1 MWRFAR
7 TVFRALPCC
16 GIVLAATAPVRAESV
31 IQEMGQGS
39 RPLSRVL
46 ADLARQTGTE
56 LLFDA
61 ALVQGLRARPVRG
74 RPRVDAAL
82 RQLLTGTG
90 IGYRRTRDGAYI
102 LYPLVP
108 SPPPP
113 AEDLAAPEILVIGRR
128 SQNADIRRT
137 ENDIQPYQ
145 VVTSREIEAAHRDNV
160 DQFLRARLPANADII
175 PPLLDTILSP
185 GQVQSRVDL
194 RGIGSGR
201 TLVLVDGRRLPSLPA
216 GNARNF
222 DQADLNGI
230 PLGAIERIETL
241 TSTAG
246 GIYGPGATGGV
257 LNVVLR
263 RDYQG
268 ADLTVTSGISDRGD
282 AARVRIEGRIGF
294 TSNDGA
300 TQAMLFASY
309 AWSDPLL
316 SGQRDY
322 TVRARGRAIDNDP
335 AGYIFQ
341 NGIPGFTPVSDAILI
356 VSADGSPLRL
366 DPEYGGTS
374 LDAFYTLLPL
384 DFQGSPEERAATLVA
399 NTNQISLGLS
409 PGSSGA
415 QRYLVNN
422 PSVLSAIFSARH
434 SFGGEAETFLDG
446 LYFRNHGQAR
456 FANDPARVI
465 TDADAPGNPFAQRVF
480 LRFPTELT
488 GAYLANIDMWRLVG
502 GVIAPLPGDWRAVAE
517 FAYGRVGLRVD
528 RSYPEPNATIYSA
541 ALRNGLPGPD
551 GRPALRPL
559 DGWEAFQ
566 SALQAYVRPEYLKL
580 RQVNHFSDL
589 SLRLAGPILDL
600 PGGPLS
606 ATLLAERRR
615 EEFPR
620 VPIEQNVLPLPTFRT
635 PYQDRR
641 VWSAYGEIRA
651 PLLSHDS
658 RMLPLRGLELQLAAR
673 YDAFRATFPL
683 NGNLLALDDRLLRV
697 TREALVF
704 TFGGRAFP
712 LRNLMLRGS
721 YATGTVPPEF
731 SAYQSAEDLVTSP
744 QGARDPQR
752 GGSRLGT
759 EGPFVVIRGGS
770 NDIRQEFGSTISVGA
785 VVNPEGGRGPRLS
798 IDYSRISIRREVEP
812 FPLDVTAL
820 LLAEATYP
828 ERVTRA
834 PLTDADR
841 QLGYTAGRVLR
852 VDTRAAN
859 SGRTVIHAIDIDLDW
874 RIPDVLGGDLS
885 PYARITWQPSIRS
898 RPYPGAPWR
907 QRIGY
912 YDGPLAWRGNAG
924 LSWGRGPAAIDLNVQ
939 YFDGYRLTSN
949 DPGLAAA
956 QARLIVFQGR
966 SRIPAQVYVD
976 LAGSWRFDM
985 ASGPVSTMEAR
996 LGVVNLF
1003 DRSPPI
1009 VADPAGIGY
1018 SPYGDPRRRRF
1029 ELAVSARF

>member
-1 MWRFAR
+1 MS
-7 TVFRALPCC
+7 L
-16 GIVLAATAPVRAESV
+16 VLAPLPTQAAAQASD
-31 IQEMGQGS
+31 QGGQ
-39 RPLSRVL
+39 PLSRVL

-61 ALVQGLRARPVRG
+61 ALVEGLRARPVRG
-74 RPRVDAAL
+74 RPQPEAAL
-82 RQLLTGTG
+82 RRLLTGTG
-90 IGYRRTRDGAYI
+90 IGYRRTRDGAYV
-102 LYPLVP
+102 LFRLVP
-108 SPPPP
+108 APAPP

-137 ENDIQPYQ
+137 ENDIQAYQ
-145 VVTSREIEAAHRDNV
+145 VVTAREIDAAHRDNV

-201 TLVLVDGRRLPSLPA
+201 TLVLIDGRRLPSLPA
-216 GNARNF
+216 RNARDF

-263 RDYQG
+263 RDYRG

-282 AARVRIEGRIGF
+282 AARVRIEGRIGV

-322 TVRARGRAIDNDP
+322 TLRARERAIDNDP
-335 AGYIFQ
+335 GGYIFL
-341 NGIPGFTPVSDAILI
+341 NGTVGFTPVSDAILI
-356 VSADGSPLRL
+356 VSADGNPLRF
-366 DPEYGGTS
+366 DPEYGGAT
-374 LDAFYTLLPL
+374 LDAFFTLLPL
-384 DFQGSPEERAATLVA
+384 DFQGSPEERAAALAA

-434 SFGGEAETFLDG
+434 EFGGDAEIFLDG

-456 FANDPARVI
+456 YATDPARI
-465 TDADAPGNPFAQRVF
+465 LTPADTPGNPFAQSVF

-488 GAYLANIDMWRLVG
+488 GSYLGNIDMWRLVG
-502 GVIAPLPGDWRAVAE
+502 GIIAPLPGDWRAVAE
-517 FAYGRVGLRVD
+517 FAYGRVGFRFD
-528 RSYPEPNATIYSA
+528 QSYPDPDATIYAA
-541 ALRNGLPGPD
+541 ALQSGLPGPG

-559 DGWEAFQ
+559 DGWRAFQ
-566 SALQAYVRPEYLKL
+566 TALQAYVRTEFLKL
-580 RQVNHFSDL
+580 RQVNRFSDL
-589 SLRLAGPILDL
+589 SLRLAGPVLDL
-600 PGGPLS
+600 QGGPLS
-606 ATLLAERRR
+606 VTLLAERRR

-620 VPIEQNVLPLPTFRT
+620 VPVEQNILPLPTFLT

-651 PLLSHDS
+651 PLLSRDS
-658 RMLPLRGLELQLAAR
+658 RILPLRGLELQLAGR

-683 NGNLLALDDRLLRV
+683 NGNLLALDDRILSV

-704 TFGGRAFP
+704 TVGGRAFP

-744 QGARDPQR
+744 QNIRDPQR
-752 GGSRLGT
+752 GDNRLGS
-759 EGPFVVIRGGS
+759 EGTYVLIRGGS
-770 NDIRQEFGSTISVGA
+770 NDVRQEFGSTISVGA
-785 VVNPEGGRGPRLS
+785 VVNPEGGHGPRLS
-798 IDYSRISIRREVEP
+798 IDYSRISIRREVEG
-812 FPLDVTAL
+812 FPLNAAGL

-828 ERVTRA
+828 DRVTRA

-852 VDTRAAN
+852 LDTRVAN
-859 SGRTVIHAIDIDLDW
+859 SGRTIIHAIDIDLDW
-874 RIPDVLGGDLS
+874 RIAGVLGGDLS

-924 LSWGRGPAAIDLNVQ
+924 LSWGNGTTAIDLNLQ

-949 DPGLAAA
+949 DPAVAASQA
-956 QARLIVFQGR
+956 QIIRFQGR
-966 SRIPAQVYVD
+966 ARIPAQIYVD
-976 LAGSWRFDM
+976 LAGSQRFDL
-985 ASGPVSTMEAR
+985 ASGPVSSLEAR
-996 LGVVNLF
+996 LGIVNLF
-1003 DRSPPI
+1003 DKSPPI
-1009 VADPAGIGY
+1009 IANPAGIGY

-1029 ELAVSARF
+1029 ELALSARF